1 MRYCGR
7 GTGPRRGYKCAAAA
21 GGRALDVVRKCAAAA
36 GGRALDVVRKCAAA
50 AGGRALDVVTQGRRD
65 SELFAAAGQFWAG
78 CNSAD
83 ASESATHGET
93 DLGISCG
100 AVD

>member
-1 MRYCGR
+1 MRYGE
-7 GTGPRRGYKCAAAA
+7 GS
-21 GGRALDVVRKCAAAA
+21 
-36 GGRALDVVRKCAAA
+36 
-50 AGGRALDVVTQGRRD
+50 D
-65 SELFAAAGQFWAG
+65 SELYAAAGQFWAG

-83 ASESATHGET
+83 APESATHGET